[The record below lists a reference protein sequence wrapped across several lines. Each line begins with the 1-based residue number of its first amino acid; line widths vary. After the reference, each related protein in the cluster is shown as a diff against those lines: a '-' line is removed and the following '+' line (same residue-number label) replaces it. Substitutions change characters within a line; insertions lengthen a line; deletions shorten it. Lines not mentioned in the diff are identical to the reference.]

1 MVKVGR
7 EEGMARILFLEDEPT
22 IREVTTEYFK
32 IAGYEVFAVSDGK
45 EAIHVIDEE
54 VFQVA
59 VLDIMVPTINGMEVL
74 AYIRKIHPDMAVIML
89 TALDDEQTQVKA
101 FNLYADDYIVKPF
114 SPILL
119 IKRIETVL
127 HRIGQTSRKSTRNNE
142 LLIDADAYQAFYKN
156 ESLYLTVSE
165 FLLLKTLASE
175 PSRVFNREQLIE
187 RIFHEDTFVNDRIID
202 AHVKNLRKKLPEN
215 YIKTIIGVGYQFNK
229 GEGNN

>member
-1 MVKVGR
+1 MGLKN
-7 EEGMARILFLEDEPT
+7 MASILFLEDEPT

-32 IAGYEVFAVSDGK
+32 MAGYDVFVVSDGK
-45 EAIHVIDEE
+45 EAIHAVDKE

-59 VLDIMVPTINGMEVL
+59 VLDIMVPSINGMEVL
-74 AYIRKIHPDMAVIML
+74 AYIRNKHPNMAVIML
-89 TALDDEQTQVKA
+89 TALEDEQTQVKA

-127 HRIGQTSRKSTRNNE
+127 HRIGQASSRFTRNKE
-142 LLIDADAYQAFYKN
+142 LVIDEAAYQAFYKN

-165 FLLLKTLASE
+165 FLLLKTLANE
-175 PSRVFNREQLIE
+175 PNRVFNREQLIE

-215 YIKTIIGVGYQFNK
+215 YIRTIIGVGYQFNK
-229 GEGNN
+229 EEGNS

>member
-1 MVKVGR
+1 M
-7 EEGMARILFLEDEPT
+7 ERILFLEDEPT

-45 EAIHVIDEE
+45 EAIHAVDKE
-54 VFQVA
+54 VFHVA
-59 VLDIMVPTINGMEVL
+59 VLDIMVPIINGMEVL
-74 AYIRKIHPDMAVIML
+74 AYIRNKHPNMAVIML

-101 FNLYADDYIVKPF
+101 FNLYADDFIVKPF

-127 HRIGQTSRKSTRNNE
+127 HRIGRGSGKSTRNNE
-142 LLIDADAYQAFYKN
+142 LLIDVDAYQAFYKN

-175 PSRVFNREQLIE
+175 PNRVFNREQLIE

-215 YIKTIIGVGYQFNK
+215 YIRTIIGVGYQFNK
-229 GEGNN
+229 EEGNS

>member
-1 MVKVGR
+1 
-7 EEGMARILFLEDEPT
+7 MASILFLEDEPT

-32 IAGYEVFAVSDGK
+32 MAGYDVFVVSDGK
-45 EAIHVIDEE
+45 EAIHAVDKE

-59 VLDIMVPTINGMEVL
+59 VLDIMVPSINGMEVL
-74 AYIRKIHPDMAVIML
+74 AYIRNKHPNMAVIML
-89 TALDDEQTQVKA
+89 TALEDEQTQVKA

-127 HRIGQTSRKSTRNNE
+127 HRIGQASSRFTRNKE
-142 LLIDADAYQAFYKN
+142 LVIDEAAYQAFYKN

-165 FLLLKTLASE
+165 FLLLKTLANE
-175 PSRVFNREQLIE
+175 PNRVFNREQLIE

-215 YIKTIIGVGYQFNK
+215 YIRTIIGVGYQFNK
-229 GEGNN
+229 EE

>member
-74 AYIRKIHPDMAVIML
+74 AYIREKHPDMAVIML

-101 FNLYADDYIVKPF
+101 FNLFADDYIVKPF

-127 HRIGQTSRKSTRNNE
+127 HRIGQTSRKSTSSNE

-229 GEGNN
+229 GEGIN